1 MAKPRLIPEQRDI
14 LRCPDQQL
22 QVTACPGSGKTTTLV
37 AVTERWIADGN
48 AVKEGLEKAGYKV
61 DLQFAN
67 DDIPTQSQQ
76 IDQMITN
83 GADILVIAAID
94 GTALSS

>member
-1 MAKPRLIPEQRDI
+1 MKRTAFVIVLSIAVSIGATAQVSASGIPVIDVAKI
-14 LRCPDQQL
+14 
-22 QVTACPGSGKTTTLV
+22 
-37 AVTERWIADGN
+37 
-48 AVKEGLEKAGYKV
+48 
-61 DLQFAN
+61 AN
-67 DDIPTQSQQ
+67 DTANQAANIAKYIQMIQQYKQQ